1 MSKPFYNVTTPVEG
15 SDGVTRLPRV
25 GVAFPTSEDSNAIMS
40 IELHA
45 TPVNGRLVIFPPQKR
60 DGEEE

>member
-15 SDGVTRLPRV
+15 NDGVTRFPRV
-25 GVAFPTSEDSNAIMS
+25 GVAFPTGEESKAIMT

-45 TPVNGRLVIFPPQKR
+45 TPVNGKLVIFPPKER
-60 DGEEE
+60 DGGEE